1 MLLVESSLK
10 CQNELLFDVP
20 VTHSGR
26 KVVNRC
32 FHMHIKEGGYNVR
45 FTGDQ
50 ILHGSC
56 GGREGRL
63 SYNLLK
69 ELVHTLSFI
78 QASTKFFTCKSP
90 PTF

>member
-20 VTHSGR
+20 VTHKGR

-32 FHMHIKEGGYNVR
+32 FYMYIKEGGYNGR

-50 ILHGSC
+50 TLRGTC
-56 GGREGRL
+56 GGSLE
-63 SYNLLK
+63 K
-69 ELVHTLSFI
+69 ED
-78 QASTKFFTCKSP
+78 
-90 PTF
+90 